1 MFFSKTAYLI
11 FYIKSNKICP
21 CKVTDLLGQWRID
34 SSNLFHN
41 VDVDTREVGDCID
54 SGVEIAHD
62 GSVDNIHQLTLINLN

>member
-21 CKVTDLLGQWRID
+21 CKVTDLLDQWRIG

-41 VDVDTREVGDCID
+41 VDTREVGDCID